1 MKNKDLYTIGFFIG
15 LTLLSI
21 GIFMEITK
29 ETPNERVERIN
40 REANR
45 ECLQYED
52 EFARNCFAY
61 WYSMIEDRD

>member
-1 MKNKDLYTIGFFIG
+1 MKTNLV
-15 LTLLSI
+15 LI
-21 GIFMEITK
+21 GIIIILIGIVTQIIK

-40 REANR
+40 RMADR
-45 ECLQYED
+45 ECSQYED